1 MSEISVQFK
10 TTLNGYNKK
19 EVDAFLK
26 DEIEVRLQ
34 QKSKQIADLQKQVS
48 ELEARVETLTGGD
61 LAVEEKV
68 VLYDRLMKKMD
79 GDYENLLKPAI
90 AKAQAIE
97 RKAQAEYEIRM
108 DQAERSA
115 KEIYEKTVEQIGGI
129 IEDAMQIDL
138 RNLENRLERYVYSK
152 TVTGRIEHL
161 FKKCESTVKEVKK
174 QLQTVVQKSKKP
186 AGKCS
191 CRYGKAK

>member
-10 TTLNGYNKK
+10 TTLNGYSKK

>member
-10 TTLNGYNKK
+10 TTLNGYSKK

-115 KEIYEKTVEQIGGI
+115 KEIYEKTVEQIGEI

>member
-10 TTLNGYNKK
+10 TALNGYSKK

-26 DEIEVRLQ
+26 NEIEVRLQ
-34 QKSKQIADLQKQVS
+34 QKSKQIVELEKQVA
-48 ELEARVETLTGGD
+48 ELEKRLETLTGGD

-68 VLYDRLMKKMD
+68 VLYDRLIQKMN
-79 GDYENLLKPAI
+79 GDYENLLKPAV

-97 RKAQAEYEIRM
+97 RKAQEEYEIRM

-115 KEIYEKTVEQIGGI
+115 REIYEKTVDQIGGI

-138 RNLENRLERYVYSK
+138 RNLEERLERYVYSK
-152 TVTGRIEHL
+152 TVTGRVEKV
-161 FKKCESTVKEVKK
+161 FKKCESTVKDVGNRLQALLQKTKK
-174 QLQTVVQKSKKP
+174 Q
-186 AGKCS
+186 AGKCA